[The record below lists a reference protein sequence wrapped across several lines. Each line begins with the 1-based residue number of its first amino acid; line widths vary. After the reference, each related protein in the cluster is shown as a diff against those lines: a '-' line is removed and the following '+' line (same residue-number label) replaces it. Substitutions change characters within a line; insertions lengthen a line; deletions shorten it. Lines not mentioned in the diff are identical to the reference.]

1 MAARFDT
8 SAFFSALNSVRAK
21 RELSW
26 REVAAESGVAPS
38 TLSRLSQGRN
48 PDVNGL
54 ASLLAWS
61 GLKAEMFVEGQSKVP
76 VDPLFQITSLIRKDR
91 ALGRNSAQIMEDLVT
106 SAYKSLSSHER
117 GRKK

>member
-8 SAFFSALNSVRAK
+8 DAFFSGLNTVRAR

-26 REVAAESGVAPS
+26 REVANQSGVAPA
-38 TLSRLSQGRN
+38 TLSRLSQGKN

-61 GLKAEMFVEGQSKVP
+61 GLKAEMFIPDQEESSTDSLV
-76 VDPLFQITSLIRKDR
+76 QITSLIRKDR
-91 ALGRNSAQIMEDLVT
+91 KLARNSARIMEDLVT
-106 SAYKSLSSHER
+106 SAYKSLSKPEDDNQ
-117 GRKK
+117 K